1 MLADYNN
8 YLTHIDYEAL
18 WGFSVELAAKWEP
31 QSLIVFDR
39 SVIHSSC
46 HFANKELQNKLFL
59 TIALAFS
66 FVLVA
71 QENADGEPTTIQG
84 LLQLVEEGRTSEQT
98 VNAQRE
104 ADFLAN
110 KNQQAAKLARE
121 KRELARQ
128 EKIADELETEY
139 KKNDAI
145 LVVKE
150 AAYKKELGSLV
161 ELFGHLQSSAGE
173 AAVQFSGSLTS
184 PQFGLER
191 VNFLNDLTSK
201 MSETTELPT
210 IREIEGLWYE
220 LQREMVASG
229 QVVSF
234 DTTVVDVDGESSTCK
249 VTRVGLFNAV
259 CDGKYLE
266 YVSATGQFAFLPRQ
280 PAGRYTKTAKSVGN
294 AEVGEQV
301 RFGID
306 PTGPTGGSLLA
317 NLIQTPSIM
326 ERAQQGREVGYAIIF
341 VGLIAVIFAFYK
353 LYSLYMISTAVKKQA
368 NNKALDAANPLGRVL
383 KVGQDHFNKDIDTL
397 ELKLAEAIMAER
409 PAIERW
415 IGAVRIISVVA
426 PLAGLLGTVTGMI
439 VTFQM
444 ITLYG
449 TGDPK
454 LMAGGI
460 SQALVTTV
468 LGLLVA
474 IPTTLLHSFTAS
486 SAKGIISVL
495 EEQSTGILAERAEGS

>member
-1 MLADYNN
+1 MKK
-8 YLTHIDYEAL
+8 YLSIL
-18 WGFSVELAAKWEP
+18 
-31 QSLIVFDR
+31 
-39 SVIHSSC
+39 
-46 HFANKELQNKLFL
+46 
-59 TIALAFS
+59 
-66 FVLVA
+66 FVLSLTLNTFVVA
-71 QENADGEPTTIQG
+71 QESEGDEAEISTVEA
-84 LLQLVEEGRTSEQT
+84 LLQLVKEGKTKEQSA
-98 VNAQRE
+98 NADRE
-104 ADFLAN
+104 AKFMAN
-110 KNQQAAKLARE
+110 KNEQAAILAAE

-128 EKIADELETEY
+128 ERIADQLEAEY
-139 KKNDAI
+139 KKNEEI
-145 LVVKE
+145 LRVKE
-150 AAYKKELGSLV
+150 EAYQKELGSLV

-184 PQFGLER
+184 PQYGLER
-191 VNFLNDLTSK
+191 VDFLNELTSK

-234 DTTVVDVDGESSTCK
+234 DTTVIDVDGESSTCN

-266 YVSATGQFAFLPRQ
+266 YVAATGQYAFLPRQ
-280 PAGRYTKTAKSVGN
+280 PAGRFTKTAKSVGN
-294 AEVGEQV
+294 ADVGEQV
-301 RFGID
+301 RFGVD

-317 NLIQTPSIM
+317 NLIQTPSLA
-326 ERAQQGREVGYAIIF
+326 ERAAQGREVGYAIIF
-341 VGLIAVIFAFYK
+341 VGLIGIGLAFWK
-353 LYSLYMISTAVKKQA
+353 LWSLYVLGKAVRAQA
-368 NNKALDAANPLGRVL
+368 GSKTLDIRNPLGRVL
-383 KVGQDHFNKDIDTL
+383 KIGEENFKKDIDTL

-409 PAIERW
+409 PSIERG

>member
-1 MLADYNN
+1 MKK
-8 YLTHIDYEAL
+8 YLSILFVLSLTFNSFVFAQDAEEEAPEVSTVEAL
-18 WGFSVELAAKWEP
+18 LMLVKEGKTKE
-31 QSLIVFDR
+31 QS
-39 SVIHSSC
+39 
-46 HFANKELQNKLFL
+46 
-59 TIALAFS
+59 
-66 FVLVA
+66 
-71 QENADGEPTTIQG
+71 EN
-84 LLQLVEEGRTSEQT
+84 S
-98 VNAQRE
+98 QRE
-104 ADFLAN
+104 AKFLAN
-110 KNQQAAKLARE
+110 KNKQAETLAAE

-128 EKIADELETEY
+128 ERIADQLEAEY
-139 KKNDAI
+139 KKNEEI
-145 LVVKE
+145 LRVKE
-150 AAYKKELGSLV
+150 EAYQKELGSLV

-191 VNFLNDLTSK
+191 VDFLNDLTSK

-280 PAGRYTKTAKSVGN
+280 PVGRFTKTAKKVGN
-294 AEVGEQV
+294 ADPGEQV
-301 RFGID
+301 KFGID

-317 NLIQTPSIM
+317 NLIQTPSLA
-326 ERAQQGREVGYAIIF
+326 ERAAQGREVGYAIIF
-341 VGLIAVIFAFYK
+341 VGLIGIGIAFWK
-353 LYSLYMISTAVKKQA
+353 LWSLFVLGKAVKAQSGSKT
-368 NNKALDAANPLGRVL
+368 LDVRNPLGRVL
-383 KVGQDHFNKDIDTL
+383 KVGEENFKKDIDTL

-409 PAIERW
+409 PSIERG

>member
-1 MLADYNN
+1 MKK
-8 YLTHIDYEAL
+8 YLSIL
-18 WGFSVELAAKWEP
+18 
-31 QSLIVFDR
+31 
-39 SVIHSSC
+39 
-46 HFANKELQNKLFL
+46 
-59 TIALAFS
+59 
-66 FVLVA
+66 FVLSLTLNTFVVA
-71 QENADGEPTTIQG
+71 QESEGDEAEISTVEA
-84 LLQLVEEGRTSEQT
+84 LLQLVKEGKTKEQSA
-98 VNAQRE
+98 NADRE
-104 ADFLAN
+104 AKFMAN
-110 KNQQAAKLARE
+110 KNEQAAILAAE

-128 EKIADELETEY
+128 ERIADQLEAEY
-139 KKNDAI
+139 KKNEEI
-145 LVVKE
+145 LRVKE
-150 AAYKKELGSLV
+150 EAYQKELGSLV

-184 PQFGLER
+184 PQYGLER
-191 VNFLNDLTSK
+191 VDFLNELTSK

-229 QVVSF
+229 KVVSF
-234 DTTVVDVDGESSTCK
+234 DTTVIDVDGESSTCN

-266 YVSATGQFAFLPRQ
+266 YVAATGQYAFLPRQ
-280 PAGRYTKTAKSVGN
+280 PAGRFTKTAKSVGN
-294 AEVGEQV
+294 ADVGEQV
-301 RFGID
+301 RFGVD

-317 NLIQTPSIM
+317 NLIQTPSLA
-326 ERAQQGREVGYAIIF
+326 ERAAQGREVGYAIIF
-341 VGLIAVIFAFYK
+341 VGLIGIGLAFWK
-353 LYSLYMISTAVKKQA
+353 LWSLYVLGKAVRAQA
-368 NNKALDAANPLGRVL
+368 GSKTLDVRNPLGRVL
-383 KVGQDHFNKDIDTL
+383 KVGEENFKKDIDTL

-409 PAIERW
+409 PSIERG

>member
-1 MLADYNN
+1 MKK
-8 YLTHIDYEAL
+8 YLSIL
-18 WGFSVELAAKWEP
+18 
-31 QSLIVFDR
+31 
-39 SVIHSSC
+39 
-46 HFANKELQNKLFL
+46 
-59 TIALAFS
+59 
-66 FVLVA
+66 FVLSLTLNTFVVA
-71 QENADGEPTTIQG
+71 QESEGDEAEISTVEA
-84 LLQLVEEGRTSEQT
+84 LLQLVKEGKTKEQSE
-98 VNAQRE
+98 NADRE
-104 ADFLAN
+104 AKFMAN
-110 KNQQAAKLARE
+110 KNEQAALLAAE

-128 EKIADELETEY
+128 ERIADQLEAEY
-139 KKNDAI
+139 KKNEEI
-145 LVVKE
+145 LRVKE
-150 AAYKKELGSLV
+150 EAYQKELGSLV

-173 AAVQFSGSLTS
+173 AAVQFSGSLTG
-184 PQFGLER
+184 PQYGLER
-191 VNFLNDLTSK
+191 VDFLNELTSK

-229 QVVSF
+229 KVVSF
-234 DTTVVDVDGESSTCK
+234 DTTVIDVDGESSTCN

-266 YVSATGQFAFLPRQ
+266 YVAATGQYAFLPRQ
-280 PAGRYTKTAKSVGN
+280 PAGRFTKTAKSVGD
-294 AEVGEQV
+294 ADTGEQV

-317 NLIQTPSIM
+317 NLIQTPSLA
-326 ERAQQGREVGYAIIF
+326 ERAAQGREVGYAIIF
-341 VGLIAVIFAFYK
+341 VGLIGIGLAFWK
-353 LYSLYMISTAVKKQA
+353 LWSLYVLGRAVRAQA
-368 NNKALDAANPLGRVL
+368 GSKTLDVRNPLGRVL
-383 KVGQDHFNKDIDTL
+383 KIGEENFKKDIDTL

-409 PAIERW
+409 PSIERG

>member
-1 MLADYNN
+1 MKNLNILPFFLVFSLVSSLFAQDDVVVEEP
-8 YLTHIDYEAL
+8 TTVEAL
-18 WGFSVELAAKWEP
+18 LSLVKEGKTRE
-31 QSLIVFDR
+31 QS
-39 SVIHSSC
+39 
-46 HFANKELQNKLFL
+46 
-59 TIALAFS
+59 
-66 FVLVA
+66 
-71 QENADGEPTTIQG
+71 ENAD
-84 LLQLVEEGRTSEQT
+84 
-98 VNAQRE
+98 RE
-104 ADFLAN
+104 KKFLSN
-110 KNQQAAKLARE
+110 KNKQASILAAE
-121 KRELARQ
+121 KRELVRQ
-128 EKIADELETEY
+128 EKIADKLEADY
-139 KKNDAI
+139 KKNEET
-145 LVVKE
+145 LRVKE
-150 AAYKKELGSLV
+150 EAYKKELGSLV

-173 AAVQFSGSLTS
+173 AAVQFGGSLTS
-184 PQFGLER
+184 AQFGVER
-191 VNFLNDLTSK
+191 VAFLNDLTGK

-220 LQREMVASG
+220 LQREMIASG

-234 DTTVVDVDGESSTCK
+234 NTMVSDTDGTASECNVV
-249 VTRVGLFNAV
+249 RVGLFNAV
-259 CDGKYLE
+259 CNGKYLE
-266 YVSATGQFAFLPRQ
+266 YSATKGQYAFLPRQ
-280 PAGRYTKTAKSVGN
+280 PAGRFTKTAKNIAASSS
-294 AEVGEQV
+294 GEQV
-301 RFGID
+301 KFGID

-317 NLIQTPSIM
+317 NLIQTPSLV
-326 ERAQQGREVGYAIIF
+326 ERAQQGREVGYAIIA
-341 VGLIAVIFAFYK
+341 VGTIGIIIAIYK
-353 LYSLYMISTAVKKQA
+353 LIELAGVARAVKNQA
-368 NNKALDAANPLGRVL
+368 SSKAADPRNPLGRVL
-383 KVGQDHFNKDIDTL
+383 KVGQDNFEKDIDTL

-486 SAKGIISVL
+486 SARGIISTL
-495 EEQSTGILAERAEGS
+495 EEQSTGILAEHSEAK

>member
-1 MLADYNN
+1 MKK
-8 YLTHIDYEAL
+8 YLSIL
-18 WGFSVELAAKWEP
+18 
-31 QSLIVFDR
+31 
-39 SVIHSSC
+39 
-46 HFANKELQNKLFL
+46 
-59 TIALAFS
+59 
-66 FVLVA
+66 FVLSLTLNTFVVA
-71 QENADGEPTTIQG
+71 QESEGDEAEISTVEA
-84 LLQLVEEGRTSEQT
+84 LLQLVKEGKTKEQSE
-98 VNAQRE
+98 NADRE
-104 ADFLAN
+104 AKFMAN
-110 KNQQAAKLARE
+110 KNEQAALLAAE

-128 EKIADELETEY
+128 ERIADHLEAEY
-139 KKNDAI
+139 KKNEEI
-145 LVVKE
+145 LRVKE
-150 AAYKKELGSLV
+150 EAYQKELGSLV

-173 AAVQFSGSLTS
+173 AAVQFSGSLTG
-184 PQFGLER
+184 PQYGLER
-191 VNFLNDLTSK
+191 VDFLNELTSK

-229 QVVSF
+229 KVVSF
-234 DTTVVDVDGESSTCK
+234 DTTVIDVDGESSTCN

-266 YVSATGQFAFLPRQ
+266 YVAATGQYAFLPRQ
-280 PAGRYTKTAKSVGN
+280 PAGRFTKTAKSVGD
-294 AEVGEQV
+294 ADAGEQV

-317 NLIQTPSIM
+317 NLIQTPSLA
-326 ERAQQGREVGYAIIF
+326 ERAAQGREVGYAIIF
-341 VGLIAVIFAFYK
+341 VGLIGIGLAFWK
-353 LYSLYMISTAVKKQA
+353 LWSLYVLGRAVRAQA
-368 NNKALDAANPLGRVL
+368 GSKTLDIRNPLGRVL
-383 KVGQDHFNKDIDTL
+383 KIGEENFKKDIDTL

-409 PAIERW
+409 PSIERG

>member
-1 MLADYNN
+1 MKNLNI
-8 YLTHIDYEAL
+8 LP
-18 WGFSVELAAKWEP
+18 FF
-31 QSLIVFDR
+31 IVF
-39 SVIHSSC
+39 SLVSSL
-46 HFANKELQNKLFL
+46 FAQDDIVVE
-59 TIALAFS
+59 
-66 FVLVA
+66 
-71 QENADGEPTTIQG
+71 EPTTVEA
-84 LLQLVEEGRTSEQT
+84 LLSLVKEGKTREQSE
-98 VNAQRE
+98 NAERE
-104 ADFLAN
+104 KKFLSN
-110 KNQQAAKLARE
+110 KNKQASILAAE

-128 EKIADELETEY
+128 EKIADKLEADY
-139 KKNDAI
+139 KRNEET
-145 LVVKE
+145 LRVKE
-150 AAYKKELGSLV
+150 EAYKKELGSLV

-173 AAVQFSGSLTS
+173 AAVQFGGSLTS
-184 PQFGLER
+184 AQYGTER
-191 VNFLNDLTSK
+191 VAFLNDLTGK

-234 DTTVVDVDGESSTCK
+234 NTMVSDTDGTSSECNVV
-249 VTRVGLFNAV
+249 RVGLFNAV

-266 YVSATGQFAFLPRQ
+266 YSVTKGQYAFLPRQ
-280 PAGRYTKTAKSVGN
+280 PAGRFTKTAKNIAASS
-294 AEVGEQV
+294 GEQV
-301 RFGID
+301 KFGID

-317 NLIQTPSIM
+317 NLIQTPSLV
-326 ERAQQGREVGYAIIF
+326 ERAQQGREVGYAIIA
-341 VGLIAVIFAFYK
+341 VGTIGILIAIYK
-353 LYSLYMISTAVKKQA
+353 LIELAGVAKAVRSQA
-368 NNKALDAANPLGRVL
+368 NSKAADSRNPLGRVL
-383 KVGQDHFNKDIDTL
+383 KVGQDNFEKDIDTL

-486 SAKGIISVL
+486 SARGIISTL
-495 EEQSTGILAERAEGS
+495 EEQSTGILAEHSEAK

>member
-1 MLADYNN
+1 MKK
-8 YLTHIDYEAL
+8 YLSILFVLSLTFNSFVFAQDAEEETTEVSTVEAL
-18 WGFSVELAAKWEP
+18 LMLVKEGKTQE
-31 QSLIVFDR
+31 QS
-39 SVIHSSC
+39 
-46 HFANKELQNKLFL
+46 
-59 TIALAFS
+59 
-66 FVLVA
+66 
-71 QENADGEPTTIQG
+71 EN
-84 LLQLVEEGRTSEQT
+84 S
-98 VNAQRE
+98 QRE
-104 ADFLAN
+104 AKFLAN
-110 KNQQAAKLARE
+110 KNKQAETLAAE

-128 EKIADELETEY
+128 ERIADQLEAEY
-139 KKNDAI
+139 KKNEEI
-145 LVVKE
+145 LRVKE
-150 AAYKKELGSLV
+150 EAYQKELGSLV

-191 VNFLNDLTSK
+191 VDFLNDLTSK

-280 PAGRYTKTAKSVGN
+280 PVGRFTKTAKKVGN
-294 AEVGEQV
+294 ADPGDQV
-301 RFGID
+301 KFGID

-317 NLIQTPSIM
+317 NLIQTPSLA
-326 ERAQQGREVGYAIIF
+326 ERAAQGREVGYAIIF
-341 VGLIAVIFAFYK
+341 VGLIGIGIAFWK
-353 LYSLYMISTAVKKQA
+353 LWSLFVLGKAVKAQSGSKT
-368 NNKALDAANPLGRVL
+368 LDVRNPLGRVL
-383 KVGQDHFNKDIDTL
+383 KVGEENFKKDIDTL

-409 PAIERW
+409 PSIERG

>member
-1 MLADYNN
+1 MKK
-8 YLTHIDYEAL
+8 YLSILFVLSLTFNSFVFAQDAEEETPEVSTVEAL
-18 WGFSVELAAKWEP
+18 LMLVKEGKTQE
-31 QSLIVFDR
+31 QS
-39 SVIHSSC
+39 
-46 HFANKELQNKLFL
+46 
-59 TIALAFS
+59 
-66 FVLVA
+66 
-71 QENADGEPTTIQG
+71 EN
-84 LLQLVEEGRTSEQT
+84 S
-98 VNAQRE
+98 QRE
-104 ADFLAN
+104 AKFLAN
-110 KNQQAAKLARE
+110 KNKQAETLAAE

-128 EKIADELETEY
+128 ERIADQLEAEY
-139 KKNDAI
+139 KKNEEI
-145 LVVKE
+145 LRVKE
-150 AAYKKELGSLV
+150 EAYQKELGSLV

-280 PAGRYTKTAKSVGN
+280 PVGRFTKTAKKVGN
-294 AEVGEQV
+294 ADPGDQV
-301 RFGID
+301 KFGID

-409 PAIERW
+409 PKIDSG
-415 IGAVRIISVVA
+415 IGFIKIISVIA

-474 IPTTLLHSFTAS
+474 IPTSLLHSFTQS
-486 SAKGIISVL
+486 SARGIVSIL
-495 EEQSTGILAERAEGS
+495 EEQSTGILAERAETK

>member
-1 MLADYNN
+1 M
-8 YLTHIDYEAL
+8 
-18 WGFSVELAAKWEP
+18 
-31 QSLIVFDR
+31 
-39 SVIHSSC
+39 
-46 HFANKELQNKLFL
+46 NKFL
-59 TIALAFS
+59 SIL
-66 FVLVA
+66 FVLVLSFNTFVFA
-71 QENADGEPTTIQG
+71 QDSEEEANEVSTVEA
-84 LLQLVEEGRTSEQT
+84 LLMLVKEGKTKEQT
-98 VNAQRE
+98 ANSDRE
-104 ADFLAN
+104 AKFMADKNKQASILA
-110 KNQQAAKLARE
+110 AE

-128 EKIADELETEY
+128 EKIADQLEAEY
-139 KKNDAI
+139 KKNEAI

-150 AAYKKELGSLV
+150 EAYQKELGSLV

-184 PQFGLER
+184 PQYGVER
-191 VNFLNDLTSK
+191 VAFLNDLTSK

-210 IREIEGLWYE
+210 IREIEGLWFE
-220 LQREMVASG
+220 LQREMIASG

-234 DTTVVDVDGESSTCK
+234 DTNVIDPDGESSACN

-266 YVSATGQFAFLPRQ
+266 YISSTGDYAFLPRQ
-280 PAGRYTKTAKSVGN
+280 PEGRYTKTAKKVGN
-294 AEVGEQV
+294 ADVGELV
-301 RFGID
+301 KFGVD
-306 PTGPTGGSLLA
+306 PTGPQGGSLLA
-317 NLIQTPSIM
+317 NLIQTPSLL

-341 VGLIAVIFAFYK
+341 VGLIGIGLAFWK
-353 LYSLYMISTAVKKQA
+353 LYSLYMLGLAVKKQTKS
-368 NNKALDAANPLGRVL
+368 KAIDVRNPLGRVL
-383 KVGQDHFNKDIDTL
+383 KAGEDNFKKDIDTL

-409 PAIERW
+409 PEIERG

-474 IPTTLLHSFTAS
+474 IPTTLLHSFAAS

-495 EEQSTGILAERAEGS
+495 EEQSTGILAERAGK

>member
-1 MLADYNN
+1 MKK
-8 YLTHIDYEAL
+8 YLSIL
-18 WGFSVELAAKWEP
+18 
-31 QSLIVFDR
+31 
-39 SVIHSSC
+39 
-46 HFANKELQNKLFL
+46 
-59 TIALAFS
+59 
-66 FVLVA
+66 FVLSLTFNTFVFA
-71 QENADGEPTTIQG
+71 QESEGDEAEISTVEA
-84 LLQLVEEGRTSEQT
+84 LLQLVKEGKTKEQSA
-98 VNAQRE
+98 NADRE
-104 ADFLAN
+104 AKFMAN
-110 KNQQAAKLARE
+110 KNEQAAILAAE

-128 EKIADELETEY
+128 ERIADQLEAEY
-139 KKNDAI
+139 KKNEEI
-145 LVVKE
+145 LRVKE
-150 AAYKKELGSLV
+150 EAYQKELGSLV

-184 PQFGLER
+184 PQYGLER
-191 VNFLNDLTSK
+191 VDFLNELTSK

-234 DTTVVDVDGESSTCK
+234 DTTVIDVDGESSTCN

-266 YVSATGQFAFLPRQ
+266 YVAATGQYAFLPRQ
-280 PAGRYTKTAKSVGN
+280 PAGRFTKTAKSVGN
-294 AEVGEQV
+294 ADVGEQV
-301 RFGID
+301 RFGVD

-317 NLIQTPSIM
+317 NLIQTPSLA
-326 ERAQQGREVGYAIIF
+326 ERAAQGREVGYAIIF
-341 VGLIAVIFAFYK
+341 VGLIGIGLAFWK
-353 LYSLYMISTAVKKQA
+353 LWSLYVLGKAVRAQA
-368 NNKALDAANPLGRVL
+368 GSKTLDVRNPLGRVL
-383 KVGQDHFNKDIDTL
+383 KVGEENFKKDIDTL

-409 PAIERW
+409 PSIERG

>member
-1 MLADYNN
+1 MKKYLSILFVLSLSLNN
-8 YLTHIDYEAL
+8 FIFAQESGDEEAEISSVEAL
-18 WGFSVELAAKWEP
+18 LMLVKEGKTKE
-31 QSLIVFDR
+31 QS
-39 SVIHSSC
+39 
-46 HFANKELQNKLFL
+46 
-59 TIALAFS
+59 
-66 FVLVA
+66 
-71 QENADGEPTTIQG
+71 ENAD
-84 LLQLVEEGRTSEQT
+84 
-98 VNAQRE
+98 RE
-104 ADFLAN
+104 AKFMAN
-110 KNQQAAKLARE
+110 KNKQAEILAAE

-128 EKIADELETEY
+128 ERIADQLEAEY
-139 KKNDAI
+139 KKNEAI
-145 LVVKE
+145 LIVKE
-150 AAYKKELGSLV
+150 EAYQKELGSLV

-173 AAVQFSGSLTS
+173 AAVQFSGSLSS
-184 PQFGLER
+184 PQYGLER
-191 VNFLNDLTSK
+191 VDFLNDLTSK

-234 DTTVVDVDGESSTCK
+234 ETTVVDVDGESSSCN

-266 YVSATGQFAFLPRQ
+266 YISSTGQYAFLPRQ
-280 PAGRYTKTAKSVGN
+280 PAGRYTKTAKKVGN
-294 AEVGEQV
+294 ADPGEQV
-301 RFGID
+301 KFGVD

-317 NLIQTPSIM
+317 NLIQTPSLA
-326 ERAQQGREVGYAIIF
+326 ERAAQGREVGFAIIF
-341 VGLIAVIFAFYK
+341 VGIIGIGLAFWK
-353 LYSLYMISTAVKKQA
+353 LWSLYVLGKAVRAQTGSKT
-368 NNKALDAANPLGRVL
+368 LDVRNPLGRVL
-383 KVGQDHFNKDIDTL
+383 KVGEDNFKKDIDTL

-409 PAIERW
+409 PSIEKG

>member
-1 MLADYNN
+1 MKK
-8 YLTHIDYEAL
+8 YLSILFVLSLTFNSFVFAQDAEEETPEVSTVEAL
-18 WGFSVELAAKWEP
+18 LMLVKEGKTQE
-31 QSLIVFDR
+31 QS
-39 SVIHSSC
+39 
-46 HFANKELQNKLFL
+46 
-59 TIALAFS
+59 
-66 FVLVA
+66 
-71 QENADGEPTTIQG
+71 EN
-84 LLQLVEEGRTSEQT
+84 S
-98 VNAQRE
+98 QRE
-104 ADFLAN
+104 AKFLAN
-110 KNQQAAKLARE
+110 KNKQAETLAAE

-128 EKIADELETEY
+128 ERIADQLEAEY
-139 KKNDAI
+139 KKNEEI
-145 LVVKE
+145 LRVKE
-150 AAYKKELGSLV
+150 EAYQKELGSLV

-184 PQFGLER
+184 HQLRHER
-191 VNFLNDLTSK
+191 VDFLNDLTSK

-280 PAGRYTKTAKSVGN
+280 PVGRFTKTAKKVGN
-294 AEVGEQV
+294 ADPGDQV
-301 RFGID
+301 KFGID

-317 NLIQTPSIM
+317 NLIQTPSLA
-326 ERAQQGREVGYAIIF
+326 ERAAQGREVGYAIIF
-341 VGLIAVIFAFYK
+341 VGLIGIGIAFWK
-353 LYSLYMISTAVKKQA
+353 LWSLFVLGKAVKAQSGSKT
-368 NNKALDAANPLGRVL
+368 LDVRNPLGRVL
-383 KVGQDHFNKDIDTL
+383 KVGEENFKKDIDTL

-409 PAIERW
+409 PSIERG

>member
-1 MLADYNN
+1 MKNLYVLPFLILLSLSFFVSAQDNAEE
-8 YLTHIDYEAL
+8 TEEVSTVEAL
-18 WGFSVELAAKWEP
+18 LALVKEGKTQEQAANT
-31 QSLIVFDR
+31 DR
-39 SVIHSSC
+39 
-46 HFANKELQNKLFL
+46 
-59 TIALAFS
+59 
-66 FVLVA
+66 
-71 QENADGEPTTIQG
+71 ENQ
-84 LLQLVEEGRTSEQT
+84 
-98 VNAQRE
+98 
-104 ADFLAN
+104 FLAN
-110 KNQQAAKLARE
+110 RDKQASILAAE

-128 EKIADELETEY
+128 EKIADTLEAEY
-139 KKNDAI
+139 KKNEGI
-145 LVVKE
+145 LRVKE
-150 AAYKKELGSLV
+150 DAYKKELGSLV

-173 AAVQFSGSLTS
+173 AAVQFSGSLTGA
-184 PQFGLER
+184 QYGQER
-191 VNFLNDLTSK
+191 VNFLNNLTGK

-234 DTTVVDVDGESSTCK
+234 TTNVIDVDGETSECN

-266 YVSATGQFAFLPRQ
+266 YATSKGQYAFLPRQ

-368 NNKALDAANPLGRVL
+368 NNKALDASNPLGRVL

-409 PAIERW
+409 PKIDSG
-415 IGAVRIISVVA
+415 IGFIKIISVIA

-474 IPTTLLHSFTAS
+474 IPTSLLHSFTQS
-486 SAKGIISVL
+486 SARGIVSIL
-495 EEQSTGILAERAEGS
+495 EEQSTGILAERAETK

>member
-1 MLADYNN
+1 MKNLNILPFFLVFSLVSSLFAQDDVVVEEP
-8 YLTHIDYEAL
+8 TTVEAL
-18 WGFSVELAAKWEP
+18 LSLVKEGKTRE
-31 QSLIVFDR
+31 QS
-39 SVIHSSC
+39 
-46 HFANKELQNKLFL
+46 
-59 TIALAFS
+59 
-66 FVLVA
+66 
-71 QENADGEPTTIQG
+71 ENAD
-84 LLQLVEEGRTSEQT
+84 
-98 VNAQRE
+98 RE
-104 ADFLAN
+104 KKFLSN
-110 KNQQAAKLARE
+110 KNKQASILAAE

-128 EKIADELETEY
+128 EKIADKLEADY
-139 KKNDAI
+139 KKNEET
-145 LVVKE
+145 LRVKE
-150 AAYKKELGSLV
+150 EAYKKELGSLV

-173 AAVQFSGSLTS
+173 AAVQFGGSLTS
-184 PQFGLER
+184 AQFGVER
-191 VNFLNDLTSK
+191 VAFLNDLTGK

-234 DTTVVDVDGESSTCK
+234 NTMVSDTDGTTSECNVV
-249 VTRVGLFNAV
+249 RVGLFNAV

-266 YVSATGQFAFLPRQ
+266 YSATKGQYAFLPRQ
-280 PAGRYTKTAKSVGN
+280 PAGRFTKTAKNIAASSS
-294 AEVGEQV
+294 GEQV
-301 RFGID
+301 KFGID

-317 NLIQTPSIM
+317 NLIQTPSLV
-326 ERAQQGREVGYAIIF
+326 ERAQQGREVGYAIIA
-341 VGLIAVIFAFYK
+341 VGTIGIIIAIYK
-353 LYSLYMISTAVKKQA
+353 LIELAGVARAVKNQA
-368 NNKALDAANPLGRVL
+368 NSKAADPRNPLGRVL
-383 KVGQDHFNKDIDTL
+383 KVGQDHFEKDIDTL

-486 SAKGIISVL
+486 SARGIISTL
-495 EEQSTGILAERAEGS
+495 EEQSTGILAEHSEAK

>member
-1 MLADYNN
+1 MKK
-8 YLTHIDYEAL
+8 YLSIL
-18 WGFSVELAAKWEP
+18 
-31 QSLIVFDR
+31 
-39 SVIHSSC
+39 
-46 HFANKELQNKLFL
+46 
-59 TIALAFS
+59 
-66 FVLVA
+66 FVLTLTLNTFVFA
-71 QENADGEPTTIQG
+71 QDEGEETEISTVEA
-84 LLQLVEEGRTSEQT
+84 LLQLVKEGKTKEQSA
-98 VNAQRE
+98 NADRE
-104 ADFLAN
+104 AKFMAN
-110 KNQQAAKLARE
+110 KNEQAAILAAE

-128 EKIADELETEY
+128 ERISDQLEAEY
-139 KKNDAI
+139 KKKEEI
-145 LVVKE
+145 LRVKE
-150 AAYKKELGSLV
+150 DAYQKELGSLV

-184 PQFGLER
+184 PQYGLER
-191 VNFLNDLTSK
+191 VDFLNDLTSK

-234 DTTVVDVDGESSTCK
+234 DTTVIDVDGESSTCN

-259 CDGKYLE
+259 CDSKYLE
-266 YVSATGQFAFLPRQ
+266 YVAATGQYAFLPRQ
-280 PAGRYTKTAKSVGN
+280 PAGRFTKTAKSVGN
-294 AEVGEQV
+294 ADAGEQV
-301 RFGID
+301 KFGVD

-317 NLIQTPSIM
+317 NLIQTPSLA
-326 ERAQQGREVGYAIIF
+326 ERAAQGREVGYAIIF
-341 VGLIAVIFAFYK
+341 VGLIGIGLAFWK
-353 LYSLYMISTAVKKQA
+353 LWSLYVLGKAVRAQA
-368 NNKALDAANPLGRVL
+368 GSKTLDVRNPLGRVL
-383 KVGQDHFNKDIDTL
+383 KVGEENFKKDIDTL

-409 PAIERW
+409 PSIERG

>member
-1 MLADYNN
+1 MKK
-8 YLTHIDYEAL
+8 YLSIL
-18 WGFSVELAAKWEP
+18 
-31 QSLIVFDR
+31 
-39 SVIHSSC
+39 
-46 HFANKELQNKLFL
+46 
-59 TIALAFS
+59 
-66 FVLVA
+66 FVLSLTLNTFVVA
-71 QENADGEPTTIQG
+71 QESEGDEAEISTVEA
-84 LLQLVEEGRTSEQT
+84 LLQLVKEGKTKEQSA
-98 VNAQRE
+98 NADRE
-104 ADFLAN
+104 AKFMAN
-110 KNQQAAKLARE
+110 KNEQAAILAAE

-128 EKIADELETEY
+128 ERIADQLEAEY
-139 KKNDAI
+139 KKNEEI
-145 LVVKE
+145 LRVKE
-150 AAYKKELGSLV
+150 EAYQKELGSLV

-184 PQFGLER
+184 PQYGLER
-191 VNFLNDLTSK
+191 VDFLNELTSK

-234 DTTVVDVDGESSTCK
+234 DTTVIDVDGESSTCN

-266 YVSATGQFAFLPRQ
+266 YVAATGQYAFLPRQ
-280 PAGRYTKTAKSVGN
+280 PAGRFTKTAKSVGN
-294 AEVGEQV
+294 ADAGEQV
-301 RFGID
+301 RFGVD

-317 NLIQTPSIM
+317 NLIQTPSLA
-326 ERAQQGREVGYAIIF
+326 ERAAQGREVGYAIIF
-341 VGLIAVIFAFYK
+341 VGLIGIGLAFWK
-353 LYSLYMISTAVKKQA
+353 LWSLYVLGKAVRAQA
-368 NNKALDAANPLGRVL
+368 GSKTLDVRNPLGRVL
-383 KVGQDHFNKDIDTL
+383 KVGEENFNKDIDTL

-409 PAIERW
+409 PSIERG

>member
-1 MLADYNN
+1 MK
-8 YLTHIDYEAL
+8 YLKI
-18 WGFSVELAAKWEP
+18 
-31 QSLIVFDR
+31 I
-39 SVIHSSC
+39 
-46 HFANKELQNKLFL
+46 FL
-59 TIALAFS
+59 TFLISSGYAFTQES
-66 FVLVA
+66 EVQAPSNLDKLLELVKEGKS
-71 QENADGEPTTIQG
+71 QEQGE
-84 LLQLVEEGRTSEQT
+84 
-98 VNAQRE
+98 NKKRE
-104 ADFLAN
+104 AEF
-110 KNQQAAKLARE
+110 KAARDKQDQILKAE
-121 KRELARQ
+121 QRELARQ
-128 EKIADELETEY
+128 ERIADQLEAEY
-139 KKNDAI
+139 KKNEEI
-145 LVVKE
+145 LRVKE
-150 AAYKKELGSLV
+150 EAYQKELGSLV

-184 PQFGLER
+184 AQYGLER
-191 VNFLNDLTSK
+191 VGFLNDLTSK

-234 DTTVVDVDGESSTCK
+234 ETTVIDVDGESSMCN

-266 YVSATGQFAFLPRQ
+266 YVSASGQYAFLPRQ
-280 PAGRYTKTAKSVGN
+280 PAGRYTKTAKKVGQ
-294 AEVGEQV
+294 AEAGEEV
-301 RFGID
+301 KFGVD

-317 NLIQTPSIM
+317 NLIQTPSLA
-326 ERAQQGREVGYAIIF
+326 ERAAQGREVGYAIIF
-341 VGLIAVIFAFYK
+341 VGLIGIGIAFWK
-353 LYSLYMISTAVKKQA
+353 LWSLYVLGRAVKAQSGSKTV
-368 NNKALDAANPLGRVL
+368 DVRNPLGRVL
-383 KVGQDHFNKDIDTL
+383 KVGEENFKKDIDTL

-409 PAIERW
+409 PDIERG

-495 EEQSTGILAERAEGS
+495 EEQSTGILAERAEGNN

>member
-1 MLADYNN
+1 MKK
-8 YLTHIDYEAL
+8 YLSIL
-18 WGFSVELAAKWEP
+18 
-31 QSLIVFDR
+31 
-39 SVIHSSC
+39 
-46 HFANKELQNKLFL
+46 
-59 TIALAFS
+59 
-66 FVLVA
+66 FVLSLTLNTFVVA
-71 QENADGEPTTIQG
+71 QESEGDEAEISTVEA
-84 LLQLVEEGRTSEQT
+84 LLQLVKEGKTKEQSE
-98 VNAQRE
+98 NADRE
-104 ADFLAN
+104 AKFMAN
-110 KNQQAAKLARE
+110 KNEQAAILAAE

-128 EKIADELETEY
+128 ERIADQLEAEY
-139 KKNDAI
+139 KKNEEI
-145 LVVKE
+145 LRVKE
-150 AAYKKELGSLV
+150 EAYQKELGSLV

-184 PQFGLER
+184 PQYGLDR
-191 VNFLNDLTSK
+191 VDFLNSLTSK

-234 DTTVVDVDGESSTCK
+234 DTTVIDVDGESSTCN

-266 YVSATGQFAFLPRQ
+266 YVAATGQYAFLPRQ
-280 PAGRYTKTAKSVGN
+280 PAGRFTKTAKSVGN
-294 AEVGEQV
+294 ADAGEQV
-301 RFGID
+301 RFGVD

-317 NLIQTPSIM
+317 NLIQTPSLA
-326 ERAQQGREVGYAIIF
+326 ERAAQGREVGYAIIF
-341 VGLIAVIFAFYK
+341 VGLIGIGLAFWK
-353 LYSLYMISTAVKKQA
+353 LWSLYVLGKAVRAQA
-368 NNKALDAANPLGRVL
+368 GSKTLDVRNPLGRVL
-383 KVGQDHFNKDIDTL
+383 KVGEENFNKDIDTL

-409 PAIERW
+409 PSIERG

>member
-1 MLADYNN
+1 MKK
-8 YLTHIDYEAL
+8 YLSIL
-18 WGFSVELAAKWEP
+18 
-31 QSLIVFDR
+31 
-39 SVIHSSC
+39 
-46 HFANKELQNKLFL
+46 
-59 TIALAFS
+59 
-66 FVLVA
+66 FVLSLTLNTFVVA
-71 QENADGEPTTIQG
+71 QESEGDEAEISTVEA
-84 LLQLVEEGRTSEQT
+84 LLQLVKEGKTKEQSE
-98 VNAQRE
+98 NADRE
-104 ADFLAN
+104 AKFMAN
-110 KNQQAAKLARE
+110 KNEQAAILAAE

-128 EKIADELETEY
+128 ERIADQLEAEY
-139 KKNDAI
+139 KKNEEI
-145 LVVKE
+145 LRVKE
-150 AAYKKELGSLV
+150 EAYQKELGSLV

-184 PQFGLER
+184 PQYGLER
-191 VNFLNDLTSK
+191 VDFLNELTSK

-234 DTTVVDVDGESSTCK
+234 DTTVIDVDGESSTCN

-266 YVSATGQFAFLPRQ
+266 YVAATGQYAFLPRQ
-280 PAGRYTKTAKSVGN
+280 PAGRFTKTAKSVGN
-294 AEVGEQV
+294 ADAGEQV

-317 NLIQTPSIM
+317 NLIQTPSLA
-326 ERAQQGREVGYAIIF
+326 ERAAQGREVGYAIIF
-341 VGLIAVIFAFYK
+341 VGLIGIGLAFWK
-353 LYSLYMISTAVKKQA
+353 LWSLYVLGKAVRAQA
-368 NNKALDAANPLGRVL
+368 GSKTLDVRNPLGRVL
-383 KVGQDHFNKDIDTL
+383 KVGEENFKKDIDTL

-409 PAIERW
+409 PSIERG

>member
-1 MLADYNN
+1 MKK
-8 YLTHIDYEAL
+8 YLSI
-18 WGFSVELAAKWEP
+18 
-31 QSLIVFDR
+31 I
-39 SVIHSSC
+39 
-46 HFANKELQNKLFL
+46 
-59 TIALAFS
+59 
-66 FVLVA
+66 FVLSLTLNTFVVA
-71 QENADGEPTTIQG
+71 QESEGDEAEISTVEA
-84 LLQLVEEGRTSEQT
+84 LLQLVKEGKTKEQSA
-98 VNAQRE
+98 NADRE
-104 ADFLAN
+104 AKFMAN
-110 KNQQAAKLARE
+110 KNEQAAILAAE

-128 EKIADELETEY
+128 ERIADQLEAEY
-139 KKNDAI
+139 KKNEEI
-145 LVVKE
+145 LRVKE
-150 AAYKKELGSLV
+150 EAYQKELGSLV

-184 PQFGLER
+184 PQYGLER
-191 VNFLNDLTSK
+191 VDFLNELTSK

-234 DTTVVDVDGESSTCK
+234 DTTVIDVDGESSTCN

-266 YVSATGQFAFLPRQ
+266 YVAATGQYAFLPRQ
-280 PAGRYTKTAKSVGN
+280 PAGRFTKTAKSVGN
-294 AEVGEQV
+294 ADVGEQV

-317 NLIQTPSIM
+317 NLIQTPSLA
-326 ERAQQGREVGYAIIF
+326 ERAAQGREVGYAIIF
-341 VGLIAVIFAFYK
+341 VGLIGIGLAFWK
-353 LYSLYMISTAVKKQA
+353 LWSLYVLGKAVRAQA
-368 NNKALDAANPLGRVL
+368 GSKTLDVRNPLGRVL
-383 KVGQDHFNKDIDTL
+383 KVGEENFKKDIDTL

-409 PAIERW
+409 PSIERG

>member
-1 MLADYNN
+1 M
-8 YLTHIDYEAL
+8 
-18 WGFSVELAAKWEP
+18 
-31 QSLIVFDR
+31 
-39 SVIHSSC
+39 
-46 HFANKELQNKLFL
+46 
-59 TIALAFS
+59 
-66 FVLVA
+66 
-71 QENADGEPTTIQG
+71 
-84 LLQLVEEGRTSEQT
+84 
-98 VNAQRE
+98 
-104 ADFLAN
+104 
-110 KNQQAAKLARE
+110 
-121 KRELARQ
+121 
-128 EKIADELETEY
+128 
-139 KKNDAI
+139 
-145 LVVKE
+145 
-150 AAYKKELGSLV
+150 
-161 ELFGHLQSSAGE
+161 
-173 AAVQFSGSLTS
+173 
-184 PQFGLER
+184 ER
-191 VNFLNDLTSK
+191 VSFLNNLTSK

-234 DTTVVDVDGESSTCK
+234 DTTVVDVDGESSTCN

-266 YVSATGQFAFLPRQ
+266 YISSTGQYAFLPRQ
-280 PAGRYTKTAKSVGN
+280 PASRFTKTAKRVGS
-294 AEVGEQV
+294 ADVGEQV
-301 RFGID
+301 RFGVD

-317 NLIQTPSIM
+317 NLIQTPSLA
-326 ERAQQGREVGYAIIF
+326 ERAAQGREVGYAIIF
-341 VGLIAVIFAFYK
+341 VGLIGIGIAFWK
-353 LYSLYMISTAVKKQA
+353 LYSLYVLGRSVRAQA
-368 NNKALDAANPLGRVL
+368 RSKTLDVRNPLGRIL
-383 KVGQDHFNKDIDTL
+383 KVGEENFRKDIDTL

-409 PAIERW
+409 PSIERG

-495 EEQSTGILAERAEGS
+495 EEQSTGILAERAEGSG

>member
-1 MLADYNN
+1 MKK
-8 YLTHIDYEAL
+8 YLSIL
-18 WGFSVELAAKWEP
+18 
-31 QSLIVFDR
+31 
-39 SVIHSSC
+39 
-46 HFANKELQNKLFL
+46 
-59 TIALAFS
+59 
-66 FVLVA
+66 FVLSLTLNTFVVA
-71 QENADGEPTTIQG
+71 QESEGDEAEISTVEA
-84 LLQLVEEGRTSEQT
+84 LLQLVKEGKTKEQSA
-98 VNAQRE
+98 NADRE
-104 ADFLAN
+104 AKFMAN
-110 KNQQAAKLARE
+110 KNEQAAILAAE

-128 EKIADELETEY
+128 ERIADQLEAEY
-139 KKNDAI
+139 KKNEEI
-145 LVVKE
+145 LRVKE
-150 AAYKKELGSLV
+150 EAYQKELGSLV

-184 PQFGLER
+184 PQYGLER
-191 VNFLNDLTSK
+191 VDFLNELTSK

-234 DTTVVDVDGESSTCK
+234 DTTVIDVDGESSTCN

-266 YVSATGQFAFLPRQ
+266 YVAATGQYAFLPRQ
-280 PAGRYTKTAKSVGN
+280 PAGRFTKTAKSVGN
-294 AEVGEQV
+294 ADVGEQV
-301 RFGID
+301 RFGVD

-317 NLIQTPSIM
+317 NLIQTPSLA
-326 ERAQQGREVGYAIIF
+326 ERAAQGREVGYAIIF
-341 VGLIAVIFAFYK
+341 VGLIGIGLAFWK
-353 LYSLYMISTAVKKQA
+353 LWSLYVLGKAVRAQA
-368 NNKALDAANPLGRVL
+368 GSKTLDVRNPLGRVL
-383 KVGQDHFNKDIDTL
+383 KVGEENFKKDIDTL

-409 PAIERW
+409 PSIERG

>member
-1 MLADYNN
+1 MKK
-8 YLTHIDYEAL
+8 YLPIL
-18 WGFSVELAAKWEP
+18 
-31 QSLIVFDR
+31 
-39 SVIHSSC
+39 
-46 HFANKELQNKLFL
+46 
-59 TIALAFS
+59 
-66 FVLVA
+66 FVLSLTLNTFIFA
-71 QENADGEPTTIQG
+71 QESESDETEISTVEA
-84 LLQLVEEGRTSEQT
+84 LLQLVKEGKTKEQSA
-98 VNAQRE
+98 NAERE
-104 ADFLAN
+104 AKFMAN
-110 KNQQAAKLARE
+110 KNEQAAILAAE

-128 EKIADELETEY
+128 ERIADQLEAEY
-139 KKNDAI
+139 KKNEEI
-145 LVVKE
+145 LRVKE
-150 AAYKKELGSLV
+150 EAYQKELGSLV

-184 PQFGLER
+184 PQYGLER
-191 VNFLNDLTSK
+191 VDFLNELTSK

-234 DTTVVDVDGESSTCK
+234 DTTVIDVDGESSTCN

-266 YVSATGQFAFLPRQ
+266 YIASTGQYAFLPRQ
-280 PAGRYTKTAKSVGN
+280 PAGRFTKTAKSVGN
-294 AEVGEQV
+294 ADVGEQV

-317 NLIQTPSIM
+317 NLIQTPSLA
-326 ERAQQGREVGYAIIF
+326 ERAAQGREVGYAIIF
-341 VGLIAVIFAFYK
+341 VGLIGIGLAFWK
-353 LYSLYMISTAVKKQA
+353 LWSLYVLGKAVRAQSGSKT
-368 NNKALDAANPLGRVL
+368 LDVRNPLGRVL
-383 KVGQDHFNKDIDTL
+383 KVGEENFSKDIDTL

-409 PAIERW
+409 PSIERG

-474 IPTTLLHSFTAS
+474 IPTTLLHSFAAS

>member
-1 MLADYNN
+1 M
-8 YLTHIDYEAL
+8 
-18 WGFSVELAAKWEP
+18 
-31 QSLIVFDR
+31 
-39 SVIHSSC
+39 
-46 HFANKELQNKLFL
+46 
-59 TIALAFS
+59 
-66 FVLVA
+66 
-71 QENADGEPTTIQG
+71 
-84 LLQLVEEGRTSEQT
+84 QLC
-98 VNAQRE
+98 
-104 ADFLAN
+104 
-110 KNQQAAKLARE
+110 
-121 KRELARQ
+121 
-128 EKIADELETEY
+128 
-139 KKNDAI
+139 
-145 LVVKE
+145 
-150 AAYKKELGSLV
+150 
-161 ELFGHLQSSAGE
+161 
-173 AAVQFSGSLTS
+173 
-184 PQFGLER
+184 QFGTDR
-191 VNFLNDLTSK
+191 VAFLNDLTKK

-229 QVVSF
+229 QVVGF
-234 DTTVVDVDGESSTCK
+234 TANVNDVDGTSSECD
-249 VTRVGLFNAV
+249 VVRVGLFNAV

-266 YVSATGQFAFLPRQ
+266 YSATKGEYSFLPRQ
-280 PAGRYTKTAKSVGN
+280 PAGRYTKTAKN
-294 AEVGEQV
+294 IAEAEAGEQV

-317 NLIQTPSIM
+317 NLIQTPSLL
-326 ERAQQGREVGYAIIF
+326 ERAQQGREVGYAIIA
-341 VGLIAVIFAFYK
+341 VGTIGILIAIWK
-353 LYSLYMISTAVKKQA
+353 LIELAQLGKAVRNQA
-368 NNKALDAANPLGRVL
+368 NSKVADSRNPLGRVL
-383 KVGQDHFNKDIDTL
+383 KVGKDNFDKDIDTL

-409 PAIERW
+409 PAIERG

-486 SAKGIISVL
+486 SARGIISTL
-495 EEQSTGILAERAEGS
+495 EEQSTGILAEHSEAS

>member
-1 MLADYNN
+1 MKK
-8 YLTHIDYEAL
+8 YLSI
-18 WGFSVELAAKWEP
+18 
-31 QSLIVFDR
+31 I
-39 SVIHSSC
+39 
-46 HFANKELQNKLFL
+46 
-59 TIALAFS
+59 
-66 FVLVA
+66 FVLSLTLNTFVVA
-71 QENADGEPTTIQG
+71 QESEGDEAEISTVEA
-84 LLQLVEEGRTSEQT
+84 LLQLVKEGKTKEQSA
-98 VNAQRE
+98 NADRE
-104 ADFLAN
+104 AKFMAN
-110 KNQQAAKLARE
+110 KNEQAAILAAE

-128 EKIADELETEY
+128 ERIADQLEAEY
-139 KKNDAI
+139 KKNEEI
-145 LVVKE
+145 LRVKE
-150 AAYKKELGSLV
+150 EAYQKELGSLV

-184 PQFGLER
+184 PQYGLER
-191 VNFLNDLTSK
+191 VDFLNELTSK

-234 DTTVVDVDGESSTCK
+234 DTTVIDVDGESSTCN

-266 YVSATGQFAFLPRQ
+266 YVAATGQYAFLPRQ
-280 PAGRYTKTAKSVGN
+280 PAGRFTKTAKSVGN
-294 AEVGEQV
+294 ADVGEQV
-301 RFGID
+301 RFGVD

-317 NLIQTPSIM
+317 NLIQTPSLA
-326 ERAQQGREVGYAIIF
+326 ERAAQGREVGYAIIF
-341 VGLIAVIFAFYK
+341 VGLIGIGLAFWK
-353 LYSLYMISTAVKKQA
+353 LWSLYVLGKAVRAQA
-368 NNKALDAANPLGRVL
+368 GSKTLDVRNPLGRVL
-383 KVGQDHFNKDIDTL
+383 KVGEENFKKDIDTL

-409 PAIERW
+409 PSIERG

-449 TGDPK
+449 TVDPK

>member
-1 MLADYNN
+1 MKK
-8 YLTHIDYEAL
+8 YLSIL
-18 WGFSVELAAKWEP
+18 
-31 QSLIVFDR
+31 
-39 SVIHSSC
+39 
-46 HFANKELQNKLFL
+46 
-59 TIALAFS
+59 
-66 FVLVA
+66 FVLTLTLNTFVFA
-71 QENADGEPTTIQG
+71 QDEGEETEISTVEA
-84 LLQLVEEGRTSEQT
+84 LLQLVKEGKTKEQSA
-98 VNAQRE
+98 NADRE
-104 ADFLAN
+104 AKFMAN
-110 KNQQAAKLARE
+110 KNEQAAILAAE

-128 EKIADELETEY
+128 ERIADQLEAEY
-139 KKNDAI
+139 KKNEEI
-145 LVVKE
+145 LRVKE
-150 AAYKKELGSLV
+150 EAYQKELGSLV

-184 PQFGLER
+184 PQYGLER
-191 VNFLNDLTSK
+191 VDFLNDLTSK

-234 DTTVVDVDGESSTCK
+234 DTTVIDVDGESSTCN

-266 YVSATGQFAFLPRQ
+266 YVAATGQYAFLPRQ
-280 PAGRYTKTAKSVGN
+280 PAGRFTKTAKSVGN
-294 AEVGEQV
+294 ADAGEQV
-301 RFGID
+301 RFGVD

-317 NLIQTPSIM
+317 NLIQTPSLA
-326 ERAQQGREVGYAIIF
+326 ERAAQGREVGYAIIF
-341 VGLIAVIFAFYK
+341 VGLIGIGLAFWK
-353 LYSLYMISTAVKKQA
+353 LWSLYVLGKAVRAQA
-368 NNKALDAANPLGRVL
+368 GSKTLDVRNPLGRVL
-383 KVGQDHFNKDIDTL
+383 KVGEENFKKDIDTL

-409 PAIERW
+409 PSIERG
-415 IGAVRIISVVA
+415 ISAVRIISVVA